1 MLARITVLALL
12 LCGCASWQLQPQT
25 DPAVTARAAGILVT
39 PESTLDRDIMLVEVL
54 DFHTPVDSE
63 DKGFDALRLRAAAL
77 GADAVIGAEF
87 EHGEEGE
94 LSHLS
99 GMAVKYFV
107 PDPTPYDV
115 LGDIDVV
122 TPEDAEDKG
131 FTEMRDRAARMGAD
145 EVRSIHF
152 SHGEEGGMS
161 HLTGV
166 AVKHRRD

>member
-1 MLARITVLALL
+1 MSMRTVLFAII
-12 LCGCASWQLQPQT
+12 LCSCATLPVAPEN
-25 DPAVTARAAGILVT
+25 DPEIRQRAAGILVT
-39 PESTLDRDIMLVEVL
+39 PESVLDRDILLVEVL
-54 DFHTPVDSE
+54 DFHTSAESE
-63 DKGFDALRLRAAAL
+63 DKGFEALRMRAAQL

-99 GMAVKYFV
+99 GMAVKYFT
-107 PDPTPYDV
+107 PDDSPYDV

-131 FTEMRDRAARMGAD
+131 MEELQARAARMGAD
-145 EVRSIHF
+145 EIRNIHF
-152 SHGEEGGMS
+152 SHGEEGGES

-166 AVKHRRD
+166 AVKHRRQ